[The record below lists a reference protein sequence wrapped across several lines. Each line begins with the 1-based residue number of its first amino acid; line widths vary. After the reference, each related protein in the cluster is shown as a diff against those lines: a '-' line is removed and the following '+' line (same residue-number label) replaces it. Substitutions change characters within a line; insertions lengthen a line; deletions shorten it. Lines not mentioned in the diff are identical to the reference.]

1 MKLPSLIYFLLLFH
15 IYSKP
20 DQCNIDFSVVC
31 ANVQLVTINIYEE
44 EMCLPRKI
52 VFCFNKQTV
61 WLSTPICPA
70 FSLWLLVTA
79 VREEHWEKII
89 RINLKILKLITK
101 SSFQIACMY
110 CNGPHNNT
118 SVNDRLLIWGWSH
131 KIIVEL
137 KFFYHLVYCGTLIAQ
152 CVIYVFVVMLE

>member
-1 MKLPSLIYFLLLFH
+1 MKLPSLIYFLLLSH

-20 DQCNIDFSVVC
+20 DQWNIDFNVVC
-31 ANVQLVTINIYEE
+31 ANVKLVTINIYEG

-61 WLSTPICPA
+61 WLSTPFCLA
-70 FSLWLLVTA
+70 FSHWLLVTA
-79 VREEHWEKII
+79 VGEKHWEKIV
-89 RINLKILKLITK
+89 RISLKILKLIIK
-101 SSFQIACMY
+101 SSFQTACMY

-118 SVNDRLLIWGWSH
+118 SVSDRLLIWGWSH
-131 KIIVEL
+131 KIIVEQRM
-137 KFFYHLVYCGTLIAQ
+137 FYHLVYCGTLIAQ

>member
-1 MKLPSLIYFLLLFH
+1 
-15 IYSKP
+15 
-20 DQCNIDFSVVC
+20 
-31 ANVQLVTINIYEE
+31 
-44 EMCLPRKI
+44 MCLPRKI

-79 VREEHWEKII
+79 VGEEHWEIII

-101 SSFQIACMY
+101 SSLQLACMY

-118 SVNDRLLIWGWSH
+118 SVNDRLLIWGWSC
-131 KIIVEL
+131 KIIIEL
-137 KFFYHLVYCGTLIAQ
+137 NFFYHLVYCGTLIAQ
-152 CVIYVFVVMLE
+152 CVIYVYVLMMDKQTCSATSPEKV